1 MRLAA
6 DQLNAGDTAWM
17 LAATALVL
25 LMTPGLAL
33 FYGGMVRAKS
43 VLNMIMM
50 SFAAIAVVSIVWFAF
65 GWSLAFGGDLGGGG
79 ILGGFGQ
86 MFLHGM
92 KPDSL
97 TGTIPSLVFMVFQL
111 TFAIITVALISG
123 AIADRARFRAWLV
136 FCAVWVTLVYV
147 PLAHWV
153 WGPNGWIREKLG
165 ALDFAGGLVVEINSG
180 AAGLAVALV
189 LGPRLGF
196 KKDPMRPHNLPLV
209 MLGAG
214 LLWFGWFGFN
224 AGSALGANGLAA
236 QSLVNTQAAACTALL
251 GWLLVEKKR
260 DGHATTLGAASG
272 AVAGLVA
279 ITPSCGVVDMPGALV
294 IGLAAGVL
302 CSYAVGWKH
311 KFGYDD
317 SLDVVGVHFVG
328 GVVGTVL
335 IGVFAWD
342 GVTPNGERGLLHGGG
357 LDLLGKQ
364 IAAVIIAAL
373 FSFGVTYAIAKV
385 IDRTIG
391 FRTSEEDEQVGLDLA
406 VHAETAYDLGSVGA
420 ASHLSGGSFGGGIG
434 GSGGF
439 GISRPDRAE
448 RTERAERADADE
460 D

>member
-1 MRLAA
+1 MNAAALPTQLAA
-6 DQLNAGDTAWM
+6 PAEIDTGDTAF
-17 LAATALVL
+17 LLVATALVL

-50 SFAAIAVVSIVWFAF
+50 SFSAIAVVTVVWFAF
-65 GWSLAFGGDLGGGG
+65 GYSFAFGDDLGGGL
-79 ILGGFGQ
+79 LGDLGQ
-86 MFLHGM
+86 VFLHDV
-92 KPDSL
+92 KPDSV
-97 TGTIPSLVFMVFQL
+97 TGTVPTLVFAAFQL

-123 AIADRARFRAWLV
+123 AIADRAKFRGWLV
-136 FCAVWVTLVYV
+136 FCAAWVALVYV

-153 WGPNGWIREKLG
+153 WGPDGWIREQLG

-189 LGPRLGF
+189 VGPRLGF
-196 KKDPMRPHNLPLV
+196 RRDPMRPHNLPLV

-224 AGSALGANGLAA
+224 AGSALGANGIAA
-236 QSLVNTQAAACTALL
+236 QSLVNTQAAACSALL

-260 DGHATTLGAASG
+260 DGHATTFGAASG
-272 AVAGLVA
+272 AVSGLVA
-279 ITPSCGVVDMPGALV
+279 ITPSCGVVDMPGALA
-294 IGLAAGVL
+294 IGLVAGVL

-342 GVTPNGERGLLHGGG
+342 GVTGGPRGLMHGGG
-357 LDLLGKQ
+357 LELLGKQ
-364 IAAVIIAAL
+364 VVAVVVAAV
-373 FSFGVTYAIAKV
+373 FSFVATYAIATV
-385 IDRTIG
+385 VERTVG
-391 FRTSEEDEQVGLDLA
+391 FRASADDEQAGLDLA

-420 ASHLSGGSFGGGIG
+420 ASHLSKPGSPKPLQV
-434 GSGGF
+434 
-439 GISRPDRAE
+439 RVE
-448 RTERAERADADE
+448 ADDE
-460 D
+460 